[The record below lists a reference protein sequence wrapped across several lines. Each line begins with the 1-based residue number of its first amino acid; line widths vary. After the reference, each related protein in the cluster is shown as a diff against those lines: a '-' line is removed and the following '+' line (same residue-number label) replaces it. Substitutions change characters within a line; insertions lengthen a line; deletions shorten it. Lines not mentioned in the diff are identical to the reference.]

1 MKNSKQIIIDAPEG
15 KVIDMDH
22 LIKTNEVIFIDE
34 TPAKIEFPKEWE
46 LKYGTN
52 YFIDVD
58 SEVEDCE
65 IIEKYINQIANRNIL
80 PSKSLADQMLIFTQ
94 LITMRERYR
103 EIEKLN
109 NPELGYIDWY
119 SDNERKY
126 CIVLAN
132 NKLSTGFYYEMR
144 SQFAFQLHS
153 TRDEFLKNFG
163 DMILQCKDILG

>member
-1 MKNSKQIIIDAPEG
+1 MKNNKQIIIDAPEG
-15 KVIDMDH
+15 KVIDMEH
-22 LIKTNEVIFIDE
+22 FNQTGNVRFVDE
-34 TPAKIEFPKEWE
+34 KPEKIEFPKEWSLQKNE
-46 LKYGTN
+46 YYYITSYSNIRCFDVLDPSICSSTN
-52 YFIDVD
+52 
-58 SEVEDCE
+58 S
-65 IIEKYINQIANRNIL
+65 L
-80 PSKSLADQMLIFTQ
+80 PSKTLAEQMLIFTQ

-109 NPELGYIDWY
+109 NPELGDIDWY

-132 NKLSTGFYYEMR
+132 NKLSPGFYYAISR
-144 SQFAFQLHS
+144 TFSFQLPS

>member
-1 MKNSKQIIIDAPEG
+1 MLQ
-15 KVIDMDH
+15 KVRLSIWNI

-132 NKLSTGFYYEMR
+132 NKLSPGFYYAISR
-144 SQFAFQLHS
+144 TFSFQLPS